1 MTNGKQ
7 FSICAALIVA
17 GLGAAFSAASASQAG
32 SQPVQCEIATK
43 KSSGGMTV
51 IEGLVHAPKAISG
64 TYRMKI
70 SGPGTNISQGG
81 DFDASAGKP
90 AVLSSIML
98 SGSGQRISLDVT
110 ADGHTASCSKR
121 L

>member
-1 MTNGKQ
+1 MTNSKQ
-7 FSICAALIVA
+7 FMISAALIVA

-32 SQPVQCEIATK
+32 SQPVQCEIATQ

-51 IEGLVHAPKAISG
+51 IEGRVHAPEAISG
-64 TYRMKI
+64 TYNLKI
-70 SGPGTNISQGG
+70 SGPGANISQGG
-81 DFDASAGKP
+81 DFEASAGKV
-90 AVLSSIML
+90 AVLSSVAL
-98 SGSGQRISLDVT
+98 SGSGQRITLDVT

>member
-1 MTNGKQ
+1 MTNSKQ
-7 FSICAALIVA
+7 VSICAALIVA
-17 GLGAAFSAASASQAG
+17 GLGAAFSTAGASQTG

-51 IEGLVHAPKAISG
+51 IEGLVHASKAISG
-64 TYRMKI
+64 TYRLQV

-81 DFDASAGKP
+81 DFDTSAGKP

-98 SGSGQRISLDVT
+98 SGSGQRINLDVT
-110 ADGHTASCSKR
+110 AGGHTASCSRR